1 MALTAI
7 ILAAGRGS
15 RLHPYTESCPK
26 CLTELGDATLLDR
39 QLATLRDCGVQNVVI
54 ATGYLADMLERPGII
69 CVNNPLWA
77 ETNMVESLFC
87 AEGEFTDDII
97 VSYSDIV
104 YEPRVLQALLDSS
117 ADISVVVDRR
127 WRALWEKRFAEPLS
141 DAETLRLDDMGD
153 IVEIGQPPQSFDQ
166 IDAQYIGLM
175 RFRVNGVTAL
185 RNGYAS
191 MQKADRPW
199 KKIRPPER
207 AYMTDLLSELI
218 LLGHRVHAVPI
229 KAGWLEVDTVG
240 DHELYASMFSDG
252 SIAEFFDPAGNTQ

>member
-1 MALTAI
+1 LALTAI

-39 QLATLRDCGVQNVVI
+39 QLATLRACGVQNIVI
-54 ATGYLADMLERPGII
+54 VTGYLAQMLERPGIV

-87 AEGEFTDDII
+87 AEGEFTDDIL

-104 YEPRVLQALLDSS
+104 YEPRVLRALLDSP

-127 WRALWEKRFAEPLS
+127 WRDLWERRFNEPLG
-141 DAETLRLDDMGD
+141 DAETLRLDGRGD
-153 IVEIGQPPQSFDQ
+153 IVEIGQPPESYDQ
-166 IDAQYIGLM
+166 IEAQYIGLM
-175 RFRVNGVTAL
+175 RFRGTGVAAL
-185 RNGYAS
+185 RVGYVS
-191 MQKADRPW
+191 MGAADRPW
-199 KKIRPPER
+199 KKKRPAEQ

-218 LLGHRVHAVPI
+218 VLRYNVHSVPVD
-229 KAGWLEVDTVG
+229 AGWLEVDTVR
-240 DHELYASMFSDG
+240 DYELYSSMFANG
-252 SIAEFFDPAGNTQ
+252 TITEYYDPTGDTR